1 MASSE
6 PNPPTLPQSTWQVLL
21 RWRWLLA
28 GVIALAFA
36 VGRLAES
43 LVLKQPEEAIQT
55 LDVLLWGSLG
65 GLAVWL
71 SLTWASRQE
80 RRYQESLEQTIRE
93 QISLN
98 LQLKRSNHHLA
109 LLSQVSRSIA
119 DSASLDQILN
129 AALVFPQQLVPARA
143 AALLLRDP
151 AGPIAA
157 RTEGAADALARR
169 RELFATAALAGA
181 QRGPRQLTL
190 PGDPNGQQGA
200 CLVLPLYDAQSLV
213 GWIELYLDQ
222 AQFIPADTLD
232 LLETIANELAEAI
245 SNSRRRSREE
255 RAIYELE
262 QAIAEERARIARDIH
277 DGIAQTLAFRRM
289 RVDLWLDWLASDPAR
304 LRGELLEL
312 KSDLREQIA
321 ELRRAIFA
329 LRPVQFDELGF
340 VGGLHRYVNEFAG
353 QQSWAVE
360 IDFSQ
365 TPPTLPPALE
375 AICFRVVQEALTNT
389 AKHAQA
395 SAVAVRIDQVDQG
408 LRISVR
414 DNGRGFD
421 PGRLQ
426 EGTLDRV
433 GLRQMRE
440 RLAGLRGQ
448 LTLLSRPGAGTE
460 VRAWVPL
467 TRPARAE
474 RPRPPEPPAHRPEQ
488 TADTPRSTL

>member
-1 MASSE
+1 MTSPESNATSMPE
-6 PNPPTLPQSTWQVLL
+6 STWQALL

-36 VGRLAES
+36 VGRLLES
-43 LVLKQPEEAIQT
+43 LVLKQPGEQLQL

-80 RRYQESLEQTIRE
+80 RRYQDSLEQKIRE

-109 LLSQVSRSIA
+109 LLSEVNRSIA
-119 DSASLDQILN
+119 EAASLDEILN
-129 AALVFPQQLVPARA
+129 AALAFPQQLVPARA
-143 AALLLRDP
+143 AALLLSDP

-157 RTEGAADALARR
+157 RADGAADRLGQR
-169 RELFATAALAGA
+169 REAFGVQAAVGV
-181 QRGPRQLTL
+181 QRGPHLLAPPDGRQ
-190 PGDPNGQQGA
+190 GV
-200 CLVLPLYDAQSLV
+200 CLILPLYDAQEQI

-222 AQFIPADTLD
+222 TPSIPSDTLD

-277 DGIAQTLAFRRM
+277 DGIAQSLAFQRM
-289 RVDLWLDWLASDPAR
+289 RVDLWLDWLASDPQR
-304 LRGELLEL
+304 LRGELLDL
-312 KSDLREQIA
+312 KANLREQIA

-329 LRPVQFDELGF
+329 LRPTQFDEFGF
-340 VGGLHRYVNEFAG
+340 VGGLHRYVNEFAA
-353 QQSWAVE
+353 QQGWTVE
-360 IDFSQ
+360 IDFGHAPQS
-365 TPPTLPPALE
+365 LPPALE

-389 AKHAQA
+389 AKHARA
-395 SAVAVRIDQVDQG
+395 NRVAVRIDQVDQG

-421 PGRLQ
+421 PGRLH
-426 EGTLDRV
+426 EGALDRV

-448 LTLLSRPGAGTE
+448 LTLLSRPGEGTE

-467 TRPARAE
+467 
-474 RPRPPEPPAHRPEQ
+474 
-488 TADTPRSTL
+488 